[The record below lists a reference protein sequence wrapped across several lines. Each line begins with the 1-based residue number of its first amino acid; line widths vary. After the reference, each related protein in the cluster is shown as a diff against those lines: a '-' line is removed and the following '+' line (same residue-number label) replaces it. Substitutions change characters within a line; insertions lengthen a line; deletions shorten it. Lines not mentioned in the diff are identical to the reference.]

1 MKPFGINKNE
11 MGRVR
16 VNDTIDSNQ
25 ELESLMIDKDRMR
38 ELDVLTT
45 RTSIE
50 KPRCST
56 QQILKRKAL
65 LRES

>member
-1 MKPFGINKNE
+1 MKPFGSNKNE

-16 VNDTIDSNQ
+16 VNDTIDSSQ

-38 ELDVLTT
+38 ELDVLST

-56 QQILKRKAL
+56 
-65 LRES
+65 